1 MRATFNI
8 QVPGGYASNFM
19 PHLRPFLTPVAGA
32 PSGCTGTSARVTGPI
47 RATGLRGL
55 QIGGTRLD
63 LPLYRLPS
71 AALNAALQESE
82 ASIPDVGSLE
92 ALLSG
97 PCGWQW
103 WSAVQD
109 IASQPSRAGGVPTGP
124 LQQTAQWQP
133 GETYVTVNCDWI
145 TVTLAFDV
153 HTSGMAGTHDT
164 VIGVDVGQTPLAVAL
179 GDQFRSVLPGL
190 PPLPAMPLGV
200 PEAAMRLAQVAV
212 YGAARQQWESLFAL
226 MLPRASLI
234 AVEQLDFRGLQARF
248 QQQCHDHGIND
259 ATLAWLPQLAREAG
273 VQIARVEPA
282 GTSRLCPICVRPGDR
297 QGAILH
303 CATHGALDAHD
314 VAAHWIRR
322 LGELQQLN
330 KWQAKCTA
338 RRSR

>member
-1 MRATFNI
+1 MRTTFNI
-8 QVPGGYASNFM
+8 QVPGYASNLM
-19 PHLRPFLTPVAGA
+19 PRLGPFLTPVAGA
-32 PSGCTGTSARVTGPI
+32 PSGCTGTSARVTGSI
-47 RATGLRGL
+47 RATGLRSL
-55 QIGGTRLD
+55 QIGGTHLD

-71 AALNAALQESE
+71 APLNAVLQESE
-82 ASIPDVGSLE
+82 ASIPDVSRLE
-92 ALLSG
+92 ALLAG

-109 IASQPSRAGGVPTGP
+109 IASQPSRAGGVPTGL
-124 LQQTAQWQP
+124 LQQTAQWQS
-133 GETYVTVNCDWI
+133 GETYVTVNRDWI

-153 HTSGMAGTHDT
+153 HTTHTDSTHDT

-179 GDQFRSVLPGL
+179 GGQFRHALPGL

-234 AVEQLDFRGLQARF
+234 AVERLDFRGLQARF

-282 GTSRLCPICVRPGDR
+282 GTSLFCPTCVRPGDR
-297 QGAILH
+297 QGAVLH

-314 VAAHWIRR
+314 VAAYWIGH
-322 LGELQQLN
+322 LGAAQQLN
-330 KWQAKCTA
+330 KWQVKWAGK
-338 RRSR
+338 RSP